1 MYIYIYIYVFSYYK
15 HNVFIYIYMYINIY
29 VCLLVCKAM
38 NTSWLYPFCGA
49 HLAGYEKCG
58 KYGFWISWT
67 LWICDFFLF
76 SCKESEIPI
85 VSGQNQG
92 FFNGAIPVGNTRV
105 WCLVEA
111 HAILAHLATQSSLLN
126 GTQGTLTGTSEI
138 SSFLGD
144 LPNPVSSCFMTM
156 YYELVSSSSSPE
168 DNAKCGKSN
177 AIHPAQ

>member
-1 MYIYIYIYVFSYYK
+1 MENMDFG
-15 HNVFIYIYMYINIY
+15 
-29 VCLLVCKAM
+29 
-38 NTSWLYPFCGA
+38 YPG
-49 HLAGYEKCG
+49 HG
-58 KYGFWISWT
+58 GFVI
-67 LWICDFFLF
+67 IFLF

-85 VSGQNQG
+85 VSGQNQC

-138 SSFLGD
+138 SPFLGD

-168 DNAKCGKSN
+168 DIMKNVVNPMPYTLPNRESMKF
-177 AIHPAQ
+177 